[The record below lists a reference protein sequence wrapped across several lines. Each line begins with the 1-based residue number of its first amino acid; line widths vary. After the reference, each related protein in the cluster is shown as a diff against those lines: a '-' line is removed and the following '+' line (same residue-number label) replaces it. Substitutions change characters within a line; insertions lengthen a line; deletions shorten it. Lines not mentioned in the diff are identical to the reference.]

1 MKNRIEKLG
10 NYETIEENNNVIE
23 LLKAIKKQVFDAN
36 EKKHPSLRM
45 VLAWKKLC
53 GCRQYEDEDLIDYYR
68 RFIGLI
74 EMVELSYGN
83 IKPKDDDTLERRKF
97 VSMMFMEG
105 VDKKQYGYLLKN
117 LETDYSLGSKEVYPE
132 GIEDSL
138 QVLIMFSEKALKKKK
153 KKQMNMVQAGA
164 CWECGSTEHQKKDCP
179 KYKAKMAKKTKKD
192 DDSAASLLQAKLE
205 LERELA
211 RRNNKDEDDGSD
223 SSSIF

>member
-1 MKNRIEKLG
+1 
-10 NYETIEENNNVIE
+10 
-23 LLKAIKKQVFDAN
+23 
-36 EKKHPSLRM
+36 M

-68 RFIGLI
+68 RFVGLI

-83 IKPKDDDTLERRKF
+83 IKPKDDDSLERRKF
-97 VSMMFMEG
+97 VSMMFMKG
-105 VDKKQYGYLLKN
+105 VDKKQCGYLLKN

-132 GIEDSL
+132 GIEDPL

-153 KKQMNMVQAGA
+153 KKQITMAQARA

-179 KYKAKMAKKTKKD
+179 KYKAKLAKKAKKD
-192 DDSAASLLQAKLE
+192 DDSATSLLQAKLE

-211 RRNNKDEDDGSD
+211 RRDKKDEDDGSD